1 MNMTKMM
8 KSGRC
13 NTGEIAMKL
22 MIGATLLIVLAGV
35 PAYAQQDQ
43 DKDRDKPKPQ
53 QEEPKKQPEKE
64 KPPQERPPQEK
75 DRQQQ
80 DRQQQERQQQEKQ
93 QAERQ
98 RQQQS
103 EQRQQA
109 QRQDADRSRQSQRD
123 AGNTNAR
130 RVREE
135 DFRSHFG
142 HEHHF
147 RVARRDD
154 RRFQYRGYW
163 FEYTEPWPVGWSYND
178 DVYVD
183 EIDGEYYLI
192 DPVHPGI
199 RLLIIVAG

>member
-1 MNMTKMM
+1 
-8 KSGRC
+8 
-13 NTGEIAMKL
+13 MKL
-22 MIGATLLIVLAGV
+22 MIGATLLALLAGV

-43 DKDRDKPKPQ
+43 EKDKDKPKPQ

-80 DRQQQERQQQEKQ
+80 DREKEQAKEKEKQDKDAQKQEKQ
-93 QAERQ
+93 QVEHQ
-98 RQQQS
+98 RQQQPAEKAQS
-103 EQRQQA
+103 A
-109 QRQDADRSRQSQRD
+109 QRQDAAPSRQAQRD
-123 AGNTNAR
+123 GGNANGR
-130 RVREE
+130 RIREE

-142 HEHHF
+142 REHRF

-154 RRFQYRGYW
+154 RRFQYGGYW
-163 FEYTEPWPVGWSYND
+163 FEFSDPWPVGWSYDD

-183 EIDGEYYLI
+183 EIDGQYYLI